1 MPDEKKSDDTSY
13 QDIMSKWHEEQ
24 QKRLETSRVA
34 LTQLLSTRPEIAQ
47 ITIQYDGSGD
57 QGCIQDVTAR
67 DSNEND
73 LTLHT
78 DLQYA
83 VEDVAYDLLAV
94 HCGGWEINE
103 GSSGVITID
112 AKTLQGTI
120 DHDWVVTEYDHHEF
134 EF

>member
-1 MPDEKKSDDTSY
+1 MPDEKKSDDKSY
-13 QDIMSKWHEEQ
+13 QDILSKWQEEQ

-34 LTQLLSTRPEIAQ
+34 LTQLLSTRPEVAE
-47 ITIQYDGSGD
+47 ITIRYDGSGD
-57 QGCIQDVTAR
+57 QGCIGDVIAR
-67 DSNEND
+67 DSNDNE

-78 DLQYA
+78 DLQHA
-83 VEDVAYDLLAV
+83 VEDIAYDLLAV

-120 DHDWVVTEYDHHEF
+120 EHDWLVTEFEHHEF